1 MATNPG
7 PDGIRSLRM
16 VSLLLSAPEPRN
28 PVEITRW
35 FGAMQAQDVA
45 SGYWSLGVR
54 APGSTSADVDRAFG
68 SGELIRTWPMRQT
81 VHVIPAV
88 DATWMLDLTA
98 RRRLD
103 QMVDRRQQ
111 LGLLPRD
118 LDRLAASLQAILASG
133 EPVTRKDVL
142 DGLAAEGIAVD
153 GQRGY
158 HLLLYSSL
166 IGLTC
171 IGPQRD
177 GSQTFAL
184 LSAWAPSQ
192 RDLTREEALAELAF
206 RYFRSH
212 GPTTVRDFAGWSGLT
227 LADARAGTQA
237 NDGRLV
243 PLADGAEAAWCTS
256 DLAELSR
263 AGVPV
268 RGSVVAL
275 PGFDEYMLGYK
286 DRSLHGDE
294 RLLERV
300 VPGGNGVFRATVVI
314 DGTAAATWTRTLTP
328 RAVTITVQPFEAWT
342 PTRREHVAR
351 AFAPY
356 GEFLGREA
364 VVSFA
369 DPL

>member
-1 MATNPG
+1 M
-7 PDGIRSLRM
+7 RM
-16 VSLLLSAPEPRN
+16 VSLLLSGREHMTPG
-28 PVEITRW
+28 EIARW

-54 APGSTSADVDRAFG
+54 AHGSTAADVDRAFE
-68 SGELIRTWPMRQT
+68 SGELVRTWPMRQT

-103 QMVDRRQQ
+103 QMVDRRQG
-111 LGLLPRD
+111 LGLLPAD
-118 LDRLAASLQAILASG
+118 LDRLTTSLQAILSSG
-133 EPVTRKDVL
+133 QPVTRKDVL
-142 DGLAAEGIAVD
+142 DGLAAEGIPVD

-158 HLLLYSSL
+158 HMLLYSSL
-166 IGLTC
+166 VGLTC

-177 GSQTFAL
+177 GSQTFVL
-184 LSAWAPSQ
+184 LSAWAPTQ

-212 GPTTVRDFAGWSGLT
+212 GPTTIRDFAGWSGLT
-227 LADARAGTQA
+227 LADAKSGTMA

-243 PLADGAEAAWCTS
+243 ALGSGAEALWCTS
-256 DLAELSR
+256 DLAALN
-263 AGVPV
+263 ADGGPG
-268 RGSVVAL
+268 GSVVVL

-286 DRSLHGDE
+286 DRSLHGDD

-300 VPGGNGVFRATVVI
+300 VPGGNGVFRATVVV
-314 DGTAAATWTRTLTP
+314 DGTAVATWTRTLTP
-328 RAVTITVQPFEAWT
+328 RRVAITVHPFEEWT
-342 PTRREHVAR
+342 PAR
-351 AFAPY
+351 MAQVTQAFSPY
-356 GEFLGREA
+356 GEFLGREP